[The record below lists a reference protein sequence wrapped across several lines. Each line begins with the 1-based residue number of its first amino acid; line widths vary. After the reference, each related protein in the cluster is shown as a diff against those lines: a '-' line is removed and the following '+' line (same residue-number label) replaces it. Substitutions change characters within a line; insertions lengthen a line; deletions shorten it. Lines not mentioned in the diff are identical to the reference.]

1 MNGQFYWFSY
11 IFFGVGLVSKLC
23 PTLVTPGSSVHGISQ
38 ARKLD
43 LVVISFSRGC
53 SQPRDQTHVSW
64 IAGRFFT
71 AEPPGQLHIF
81 LRLTQ
86 KKIHCFKMIIFFYPS
101 VQTLLKTSSVW
112 GTHFCLFI
120 CFDNWQFYFTY
131 YPSDSLWSKK
141 ETWWLSVTFFIKPYN
156 TWH

>member
-1 MNGQFYWFSY
+1 MT
-11 IFFGVGLVSKLC
+11 
-23 PTLVTPGSSVHGISQ
+23 PALVTPVFFVHGISQ

-43 LVVISFSRGC
+43 LVVVSFSRGC
-53 SQPRDQTHVSW
+53 SQSRDQTHISW

-71 AEPPGQLHIF
+71 TELPGKLHIF
-81 LRLTQ
+81 LRLTH
-86 KKIHCFKMIIFFYPS
+86 KKICCFKMIIFFYPS

-131 YPSDSLWSKK
+131 YPNVSLCSKK
-141 ETWWLSVTFFIKPYN
+141 KTWWPSLCYIFHQMLQHLALSLSHWKCLTQKK
-156 TWH
+156 